1 MTIKLAILG
10 AGEIAEKHLNSLNE
24 IPDFKVNYIC
34 DIDLLKANKLARKC
48 SESLAIDNIDIILKN
63 VGYLLLRMEGLIS

>member
-48 SESLAIDNIDIILKN
+48 TESIAINNIDVINN
-63 VGYLLLRMEGLIS
+63 VQSDTLVKPAVLP

>member
-24 IPDFKVNYIC
+24 ISDFKVNYIC
-34 DIDLLKANKLARKC
+34 DIDLFKANKLTRKTV
-48 SESLAIDNIDIILKN
+48 N
-63 VGYLLLRMEGLIS
+63 